1 MLIFLRFKS
10 QKMKNFGLK
19 LGTAGDLKCFWLP
32 LMTLGRGGGSK
43 ACDMECCTFF
53 KVALQRIEDQTDNS
67 IH

>member
-1 MLIFLRFKS
+1 MFLATS
-10 QKMKNFGLK
+10 NDFGE
-19 LGTAGDLKCFWLP
+19 G
-32 LMTLGRGGGSK
+32 GGGSK

>member
-1 MLIFLRFKS
+1 MMCTNLSDIAVLNIKGS
-10 QKMKNFGLK
+10 K
-19 LGTAGDLKCFWLP
+19 
-32 LMTLGRGGGSK
+32 GSK